1 MNEFDFVTRFV
12 KQNNIKQIVVGSE
25 MWDKLIN
32 YVSTFYPDLDSEYY
46 GNIMFNDLSDLNVNV
61 INLDD

>member
-1 MNEFDFVTRFV
+1 MTTFDYVKRFTV
-12 KQNNIKQIVVGSE
+12 NNNIKKLIVGSE
-25 MWDKLIN
+25 EWDKLVK